1 RRELVHVEVGAVRAG
16 DRGVFDDGDRRV
28 RLAERL
34 LAERSGRHDVAGVR
48 RQGGGHRAHGHPSAG
63 AGERRKHDR
72 GAGRSENLTTG
83 NLHGTSLSRRCA
95 PVLPPVRYPETANVA
110 RIRCAATPV
119 AAPASVPIPK
129 FVSICSTLRTNFG
142 IERTLATL

>member
-1 RRELVHVEVGAVRAG
+1 GRVGCQ
-16 DRGVFDDGDRRV
+16 D
-28 RLAERL
+28 
-34 LAERSGRHDVAGVR
+34 
-48 RQGGGHRAHGHPSAG
+48 GGHRARVHPRAG
-63 AGERRKHDR
+63 AGQRREHDG
-72 GAGRSENLTTG
+72 GAGRSESLTTG
-83 NLHGTSLSRRCA
+83 DLHGTSLSLRFA
-95 PVLPPVRYPETANVA
+95 PVLAPVRYPETANVA